1 MFNLGEVSF
10 QKEQTMFQLS
20 KDTKFKNS
28 DSVDAVSLFDIRNK
42 FGGSLKQYL
51 TQNKLSDVIILF
63 PADIDVK
70 DHGRTRFFAVMAVTT
85 NFSVPEMIE
94 PFARSLASKNQKPLF
109 SWVPAHLFGS
119 NDFSIYI
126 EPSEFGELLVNGIV
140 GEIIREANIEEAVKY
155 LFNKTS
161 A

>member
-1 MFNLGEVSF
+1 MAP
-10 QKEQTMFQLS
+10 LS
-20 KDTKFKNS
+20 RYKKTNDF
-28 DSVDAVSLFDIRNK
+28 DRVDAVSLADLRNK

-70 DHGRTRFFAVMAVTT
+70 DHGKICFFSVMAVTT
-85 NFSVPEMIE
+85 NFIMPEMIE
-94 PFARSLASKNQKPLF
+94 PFARSLANENQELLF

-119 NDFSIYI
+119 DEFSIYI

-140 GEIIREANIEEAVKY
+140 GEIIREANIEEAVEY
-155 LFNKTS
+155 LANKTS
-161 A
+161 T

>member
-1 MFNLGEVSF
+1 MFNLGKVSF

-70 DHGRTRFFAVMAVTT
+70 DHGRTRFFAVMAGTT

>member
-140 GEIIREANIEEAVKY
+140 GEIIREANIEEAVEY
-155 LFNKTS
+155 LANKTS

>member
-1 MFNLGEVSF
+1 MFNLGKVSF

>member
-1 MFNLGEVSF
+1 
-10 QKEQTMFQLS
+10 MFQLS

-94 PFARSLASKNQKPLF
+94 PFARSLASKNHKPLF

>member
-1 MFNLGEVSF
+1 MFNLGKVSF

-155 LFNKTS
+155 LVNKTS

>member
-70 DHGRTRFFAVMAVTT
+70 DHGRIRFFAVMAVTT
-85 NFSVPEMIE
+85 NFSMPELIE
-94 PFARSLASKNQKPLF
+94 PFARSFADENQEPLF

-119 NDFSIYI
+119 DEFSIHI
-126 EPSEFGELLVNGIV
+126 EPCEFGELLVNGIF
-140 GEIIREANIEEAVKY
+140 GEIIREANIEEAVEY
-155 LFNKTS
+155 LADKIF